1 MRYAFIDRYRHL
13 YPVLVMCN
21 VLEVSSS
28 GYYAWRGRPESRRSR
43 EDRELKAIIR
53 SVFEESR
60 QTYGSPRILDELQDQ
75 GIRCGRKRVARLM
88 KEDQLTPKKARRFRR
103 TTVAIPDHAKAP
115 NVLGREFTVDA
126 PDTVWVGDITYL
138 WTPEGWLYL
147 AVLLDLFS
155 RRVVGWAVSSHLGQE
170 LAIAALDRALYER
183 GGHEGLLHHSDRGC
197 QYTSTDYQQKL
208 KDNGL
213 SVSMSR
219 KGDCWDNAVAESFFA
234 TLKVELG
241 DSFSSRQ
248 AAHDA
253 LFDYIEVFYNR
264 QRRHTTNGVISPVQ
278 AEARFFERT
287 VAA

>member
-1 MRYAFIDRYRHL
+1 M
-13 YPVLVMCN
+13 YPVLVMCD

-43 EDRELKAIIR
+43 EDRKLKAIIR

-60 QTYGSPRILDELQDQ
+60 QTYGSPRIHDELRDRD
-75 GIRCGRKRVARLM
+75 IRCGRKRVARLM

-103 TTVAIPDHAKAP
+103 TTVAEPDHPKAP
-115 NVLGREFTVDA
+115 NVLGREFSVNA
-126 PDTVWVGDITYL
+126 PDTAWVGDITYL
-138 WTPEGWLYL
+138 WTQEGWLYL

-155 RRVVGWAVSSHLGQE
+155 RRVVGWSVRPHLGQE
-170 LAIAALDRALYER
+170 LAIAALDRALFER
-183 GGHEGLLHHSDRGC
+183 GVPEGLLHHSDRGC
-197 QYTSTDYQQKL
+197 QYTSNDYQNRL
-208 KDNGL
+208 KGNHL
-213 SVSMSR
+213 TASMSG

-248 AAHDA
+248 AAHNA

-264 QRRHTTNGVISPVQ
+264 QRRHTSIGSISPVE
-278 AEARFFERT
+278 AEARFFKRT

>member
-43 EDRELKAIIR
+43 EDRKLKAIIW

-60 QTYGSPRILDELQDQ
+60 QTYGSPRILDELRDQ
-75 GIRCGRKRVARLM
+75 GIRCGRKRVVRLM
-88 KEDQLTPKKARRFRR
+88 KEDQMVPKKARRFRR
-103 TTVAIPDHAKAP
+103 TTAAVPNHTKAP
-115 NVLGREFTVDA
+115 NVLGREFKVDA
-126 PDTVWVGDITYL
+126 PDTAWVGDITYL
-138 WTPEGWLYL
+138 WTPEGWLGRSGIEL
-147 AVLLDLFS
+147 MRRPPPS
-155 RRVVGWAVSSHLGQE
+155 RRAGSSRLGQE
-170 LAIAALDRALYER
+170 LAIAALERALFER

-197 QYTSTDYQQKL
+197 QYTSKDYQQKL

-248 AAHDA
+248 AAQLA
-253 LFDYIEVFYNR
+253 VGESLEVFYNR
-264 QRRHTTNGVISPVQ
+264 QRRHTTNGGISPVE
-278 AEARFFERT
+278 AETRFFERT

>member
-1 MRYAFIDRYRHL
+1 
-13 YPVLVMCN
+13 MCN

-43 EDRELKAIIR
+43 EDRKLKAIIR

-60 QTYGSPRILDELQDQ
+60 QTYGSPRILDELRDQ
-75 GIRCGRKRVARLM
+75 GIRCGRKRVVRLM
-88 KEDQLTPKKARRFRR
+88 KEDQMVPKKARRFRR
-103 TTVAIPDHAKAP
+103 TTVAVPDHTKAP
-115 NVLGREFTVDA
+115 NVLGREFKVDA

-155 RRVVGWAVSSHLGQE
+155 RRVVGWAVSSRLGQE
-170 LAIAALDRALYER
+170 LAIAALERALFER

-264 QRRHTTNGVISPVQ
+264 QRRHTTNGGISPVE
-278 AEARFFERT
+278 AETRFFERT

>member
-1 MRYAFIDRYRHL
+1 VRYAFIDRYRHL
-13 YPVLVMCN
+13 YPVLVMCD

-43 EDRELKAIIR
+43 EDRELKSKIR
-53 SVFEESR
+53 LIFKKSR
-60 QTYGSPRILDELQDQ
+60 QTYGNVRIVDELRDQ
-75 GIRCGRKRVARLM
+75 GIQCGRKRVSRLM
-88 KEDQLTPKKARRFRR
+88 TEDKLVPKKARRFRR
-103 TTVAIPDHAKAP
+103 TTVAEPDHAKAP
-115 NVLGREFTVDA
+115 NVLDREFTVDA

-138 WTPEGWLYL
+138 WTSEGWLYL
-147 AVLLDLFS
+147 AVLLDLYS
-155 RRVVGWAVSSHLGQE
+155 RRVVGWAVKSHLGQE

-183 GGHEGLLHHSDRGC
+183 GSHEGLLHHSDQGC
-197 QYTSTDYQQKL
+197 QYTSAEYQKKL
-208 KDNGL
+208 KNRGL

-219 KGDCWDNAVAESFFA
+219 KGNCWDNAVAESFFA

-264 QRRHTTNGVISPVQ
+264 QRRHTTIGGICPVE
-278 AEARFFERT
+278 AEAQFFERK